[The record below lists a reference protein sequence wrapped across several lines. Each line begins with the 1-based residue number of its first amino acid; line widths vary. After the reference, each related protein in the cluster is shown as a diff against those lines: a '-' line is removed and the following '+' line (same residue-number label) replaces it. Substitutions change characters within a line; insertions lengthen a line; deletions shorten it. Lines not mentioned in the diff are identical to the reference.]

1 MDYGNTPNF
10 ELDNFNLDTN
20 EWQNT
25 TPGRDPRAIGNRII
39 STPEN
44 SPFQTPDQL
53 GEVVPSMPPGYEQP
67 GPAPEAAPG
76 PEMPPAP
83 SNAEI
88 AVPAIDEAALKTEDR
103 LDPRA
108 VKVVDEAIHK
118 LNQDGNIADFYDTAR
133 NMMETNLENSYNRK
147 LAA

>member
-1 MDYGNTPNF
+1 MDYGKTPNF

-25 TPGRDPRAIGNRII
+25 TPARNPRTIGNRII

-44 SPFQTPDQL
+44 SPFQTPEQL

-67 GPAPEAAPG
+67 GPQQPG
-76 PEMPPAP
+76 PETPPAP
-83 SNAEI
+83 LGVEPAI
-88 AVPAIDEAALKTEDR
+88 AVPAIDEAALKTDDR